1 LITVF
6 DASGRMTQFITGIS
20 VPTTVTLAGTHNE
33 FGTDG
38 VLAWDRWTGN
48 VNFTIGVTT
57 TTTNFGANQG
67 LHTVVGLP
75 TPIASMP
82 AGVTFTYNLLG
93 ATSPTFSTGTTAP
106 GTFSGTLVGDFLSNK
121 VGLSMT
127 VTMPT
132 ASAPLVYNVATTGFA
147 IGAPN
152 PNSQLSITGSG
163 FSGTITSTGVAT
175 CSGGCTTTVSG
186 GFAGTGATH
195 AGMVYQIV
203 DSIAGN
209 TVSGAAAFKR

>member
-1 LITVF
+1 
-6 DASGRMTQFITGIS
+6 
-20 VPTTVTLAGTHNE
+20 
-33 FGTDG
+33 
-38 VLAWDRWTGN
+38 
-48 VNFTIGVTT
+48 
-57 TTTNFGANQG
+57 
-67 LHTVVGLP
+67 
-75 TPIASMP
+75 
-82 AGVTFTYNLLG
+82 
-93 ATSPTFSTGTTAP
+93 
-106 GTFSGTLVGDFLSNK
+106 VGDFLSNK